1 MPRLFVAVVPPP
13 EVVEHLDDFL
23 SVRRAAADFR
33 WSAPDQWHVT
43 LAFAASVP
51 ERALDELDDL
61 LLEAAARR
69 PSFGMRVTGG
79 PQSVGEATGRAIR
92 ASIVVVVV
100 LDMILTL
107 VFWGGDAGFRV
118 SG

>member
-43 LAFAASVP
+43 LAFAAAAP

-61 LLEAAARR
+61 LVEAAGRR
-69 PSFGMRVTGG
+69 PSFGMRV
-79 PQSVGEATGRAIR
+79 A
-92 ASIVVVVV
+92 
-100 LDMILTL
+100 
-107 VFWGGDAGFRV
+107 GGDAFPHADRARV
-118 SG
+118 LVAGLEADDDAGLERLAAACR